1 MVYRS
6 AHRCLLSIQSN
17 RYLSNREN
25 IHVITGTALLPG
37 DIKLY
42 DADPSNGSNPNPNQ
56 DRVLTSKMPGFGTVS
71 LNMNYKRF
79 DFSADFYT
87 VQGVTKTILFYMITF
102 LEVHYVGLKM
112 V

>member
-17 RYLSNREN
+17 RYLSNGK
-25 IHVITGTALLPG
+25 IFITGTALLPG

-56 DRVLTSKMPGFGTVS
+56 DKF
-71 LNMNYKRF
+71 
-79 DFSADFYT
+79 
-87 VQGVTKTILFYMITF
+87 
-102 LEVHYVGLKM
+102 
-112 V
+112 

>member
-25 IHVITGTALLPG
+25 IPVITGTALLPG

-42 DADPSNGSNPNPNQ
+42 DADPSNGSNPNQ
-56 DRVLTSKMPGFGTVS
+56 DRVLTSKMPDWFGTVS

-79 DFSADFYT
+79 DFSTDFYT
-87 VQGVTKTILFYMITF
+87 VQGD
-102 LEVHYVGLKM
+102 
-112 V
+112 